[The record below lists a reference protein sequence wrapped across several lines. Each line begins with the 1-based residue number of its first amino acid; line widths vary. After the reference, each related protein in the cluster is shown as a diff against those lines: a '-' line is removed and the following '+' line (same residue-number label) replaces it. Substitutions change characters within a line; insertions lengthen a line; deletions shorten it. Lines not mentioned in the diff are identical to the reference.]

1 MKQRALMMLLYRYV
15 GFAFFMIFFDIF
27 NVFRPVT
34 GILAAISLLMA
45 CFYIGKYGNLPKRK

>member
-1 MKQRALMMLLYRYV
+1 MMLLYRYV